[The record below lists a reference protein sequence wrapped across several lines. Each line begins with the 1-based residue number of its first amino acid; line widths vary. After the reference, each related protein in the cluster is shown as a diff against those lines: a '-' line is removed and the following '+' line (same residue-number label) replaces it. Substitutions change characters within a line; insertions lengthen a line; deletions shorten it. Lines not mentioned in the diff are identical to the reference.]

1 MRKKNWDVVIF
12 VIWAIVLVI
21 WIIVYFFIAP
31 SFTNKNSLV
40 VEESV
45 SKTEMNN
52 GNDNISDYQFL
63 LDTKDI
69 YCSIIELK
77 NYVKELGNKTR
88 ENKNATVSDIRINWK
103 KWLTESEILW
113 IDRALIKYNELY
125 SNSSFIK
132 SVNLINLMYEYVIN
146 WLQTMSRIEKLWD
159 ANYEDSG
166 VSNTAFHEARENFI
180 NTLREEYMSIHWE
193 DVASWQKEE
202 SELLDLDIL
211 CPVL

>member
-77 NYVKELGNKTR
+77 NYVKELGSETR
-88 ENKNATVSDIRINWK
+88 EKKNATVSDIRINWK

-113 IDRALIKYNELY
+113 IDKALIKYNELY